1 MKSLLKIIRSWFP
14 PPTPADNE
22 SVRQVRPFFWLV
34 AIGLTFVYIFSLRGD
49 PQLREPIRLIP
60 FTVLILVHGVVH
72 WNMLRFAMTR
82 PGTIV
87 YLVVQGVLGMAI
99 IIVGNNIGLTYG
111 IFMSLIGEVL
121 GLLGLTPFGLAS
133 AVYFM
138 VLSGIGFLVTSEMD
152 QFWIWAATALGILP
166 VVVIYVWMLRRQM
179 DAREK
184 AQTLLAELETA
195 HRQLSEY
202 AVQVEDLTLAA
213 ERRRMA
219 RELHDTLSQGL
230 AGLIL
235 QIEAA
240 GAHLDAHNIDKAQAV
255 LRQALS
261 RARETLADARR
272 AIGDLREIPGADP
285 DLAFAIREEIDRF
298 HELTG
303 ISCQAELD
311 VRCLVP
317 EALRETIVRV
327 AAEGLFNIAMHA
339 QASRVS
345 VELKCAEKELFLTLR
360 DDGIGFDP
368 GSAVGARGHYGLL
381 GLRERCRLA
390 GGTLEISSRPGAG
403 AQVLARL
410 PLTSGTKEVA

>member
-1 MKSLLKIIRSWFP
+1 M
-14 PPTPADNE
+14 
-22 SVRQVRPFFWLV
+22 RPFFWLV
-34 AIGLTFVYIFSLRGD
+34 VIGLIFVYVFSLRGD
-49 PQLREPIRLIP
+49 AQLREPARLIP
-60 FTVLILVHGVVH
+60 FTVLLLVHGVVH

-82 PGTIV
+82 AGTLV
-87 YLVVQGVLGMAI
+87 YLIVQGALGMAI
-99 IIVGNNIGLTYG
+99 IVVGNNIGLTYG

-133 AVYFM
+133 AAYFIL
-138 VLSGIGFLVTSEMD
+138 LSGIGFLLTSEMD

-240 GAHLDAHNIDKAQAV
+240 GAHLDNQNTDKAQAV
-255 LRQALS
+255 LRQALT

-272 AIGDLREIPGADP
+272 AIGDLREMPGDDP
-285 DLAFAIREEIDRF
+285 DLVTAIKEEIERF
-298 HELTG
+298 EVLTG
-303 ISCQAELD
+303 ISCQANLD
-311 VRCLVP
+311 VNCAVP
-317 EALRETIVRV
+317 EALRETMARA

-339 QASRVS
+339 QASQVS
-345 VELKCAEKELFLTLR
+345 LTLKCTEKEMCLTLR
-360 DDGIGFDP
+360 DDGMDLTRAAWWGP
-368 GSAVGARGHYGLL
+368 AGTTGCWGCANAAAWQGARWKLP
-381 GLRERCRLA
+381 A
-390 GGTLEISSRPGAG
+390 G
-403 AQVLARL
+403 QVKDR
-410 PLTSGTKEVA
+410 S

>member
-1 MKSLLKIIRSWFP
+1 MKSILNTIQSWFP
-14 PPTPADNE
+14 SPSAVDKE
-22 SVRQVRPFFWLV
+22 EVRQVRPFFWLV
-34 AIGLTFVYIFSLRGD
+34 VIGLIFVYTFSLRGD
-49 PQLREPIRLIP
+49 PGLREPARLIP
-60 FTVLILVHGVVH
+60 FTALILVHGVIH
-72 WNMLRFAMTR
+72 WNMLRFAKTR
-82 PGTIV
+82 PATIV
-87 YLVVQGVLGMAI
+87 YLIVQGALGMAI
-99 IIVGNNIGLTYG
+99 IVIGNNIGLTYG

-133 AVYFM
+133 AAYFIL
-138 VLSGIGFLVTSEMD
+138 LSGIGFLLTSEMD

-240 GAHLDAHNIDKAQAV
+240 GAHLDNQNTDKAQAV
-255 LRQALS
+255 LRQALT

-272 AIGDLREIPGADP
+272 AIGDLREIPGVDP
-285 DLAFAIREEIDRF
+285 DLVTALEEEIERF
-298 HELTG
+298 QGLTG
-303 ISCQAELD
+303 ISCQADLD
-311 VRCLVP
+311 VRCEVP
-317 EALRETIVRV
+317 EALRETVARV

-339 QASRVS
+339 QASQAS
-345 VELKCAEKELFLTLR
+345 LKLSCGGEELFLSLR

-368 GSAVGARGHYGLL
+368 GSAVGASGHYGLL

-390 GGTLEISSRPGAG
+390 GGTLEISSRPGEG
-403 AQVLARL
+403 SQLTVRL
-410 PLTSGTKEVA
+410 PLNFSAGEAA